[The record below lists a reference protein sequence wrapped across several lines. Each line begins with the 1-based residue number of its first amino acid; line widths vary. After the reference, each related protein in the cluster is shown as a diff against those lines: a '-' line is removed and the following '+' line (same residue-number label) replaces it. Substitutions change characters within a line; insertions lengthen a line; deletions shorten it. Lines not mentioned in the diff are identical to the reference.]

1 MAMQKPGS
9 FTGWGALKAARTLG
23 MAAGMCLSVAVAGE
37 ASAQDNRGAT
47 TPAAQPKLF
56 FEGDM
61 VLAQACVLNNRFRRN
76 EGVVWRVRVLD
87 AKTGQ
92 PIEANGLKS
101 LVIELPD
108 GKTIP
113 MKHGGHPR
121 GGTDDRFW
129 SSSWKVPENYPTG
142 TFAYT
147 VVATDLSGEV
157 VRWQPF
163 SIKASQLTIVDE

>member
-1 MAMQKPGS
+1 MERASLSGS
-9 FTGWGALKAARTLG
+9 VALTAVRTLG
-23 MAAGMCLSVAVAGE
+23 MATGICLILAIGGE
-37 ASAQDNRGAT
+37 APAQETSAKA
-47 TPAAQPKLF
+47 PAGQPKMF

-87 AKTGQ
+87 AKTGR

-101 LVIELPD
+101 LAIELPD
-108 GKTIP
+108 GKMIP

-129 SSSWKVPENYPTG
+129 SSSWKVPEDYPTG

-157 VRWQPF
+157 TRWQPF